1 MPSLKALNPK
11 PFIAPSPPQIDNQSG
26 ILHAE
31 ERDYKT
37 AYSYF
42 FEAFEQY
49 NTLDDAKA
57 VLVLKYMLLAK
68 IMLNQ
73 VGHTAP
79 KPGGPPAT
87 CSETI
92 LPPLP
97 RSLLQSQARL
107 LRSTTFTRTA
117 PSRNQPGRRCPQHHQ
132 LQGRAQVHTLFTQC
146 PLPR

>member
-79 KPGGPPAT
+79 KPGGPPAPKPYSLNCPAP
-87 CSETI
+87 CSKARPAFSVAPL
-92 LPPLP
+92 LPGPP
-97 RSLLQSQARL
+97 
-107 LRSTTFTRTA
+107 
-117 PSRNQPGRRCPQHHQ
+117 PPGNQPGRRCPQHHQ
-132 LQGRAQVHTLFTQC
+132 LRGGAQVHTLFTQC